1 MQTSVPRQAESF
13 RDLWDLIGLLLLT
26 AAAAGLIL
34 WLFIL
39 PLGAGWGRLSTRPD
53 PNPIAKL
60 DQTTFSAE
68 TGVRLVRVALTA
80 GGGMLDLR
88 YQTVDPDKAIVVH
101 DDDNPPTL
109 VDEATGQAVSIP
121 WMDHSSAREM
131 KAAITSS
138 QLLMNPGGV
147 LHRGSLITVIIGD
160 SRLEHVV
167 VQ

>member
-1 MQTSVPRQAESF
+1 MQPTVTKQAEPFS
-13 RDLWDLIGLLLLT
+13 DLWNLIVMVLFAGGLV
-26 AAAAGLIL
+26 GLIL

-39 PLGAGWGRLSTRPD
+39 PVGTSWSRHSAKSD
-53 PNPIAKL
+53 PNPLARL
-60 DQTTFSAE
+60 DQTTFSAK

-88 YQTVDPDKAIVVH
+88 YQTVDPDKAVVVH

-109 VDEATGQAVSIP
+109 VDEASGQAVSIP
-121 WMDHSSAREM
+121 WMDHSGSREM

-147 LHRGSLITVIIGD
+147 LQRGSYVTVIIGD